1 MSYPA
6 KNRASNKPA
15 AASRNTAFLTCMVA
29 ASLTI
34 FTCGCMGHKVRA
46 SAPVTVPPKPPA
58 PISTSGTTKSPDSI
72 PAPTTPAPKNPEPA
86 TLSPALTPKPDTVKR
101 PTTVVPEPESERPP
115 APEISPQMSQSDQVE
130 LTKQTQQYVTTAQ
143 ENLHRA
149 DGRELNTSQHDMADK
164 IRGFLEQAQDAIRTS
179 DWSRAKNLSQ
189 KAYLLS
195 VELVK
200 TL

>member
-6 KNRASNKPA
+6 KIRASSGPS
-15 AASRNTAFLTCMVA
+15 AASRNTAFLTCLFAV
-29 ASLTI
+29 SLTV
-34 FTCGCMGHKVRA
+34 FTGGCMDHKVRA
-46 SAPVTVPPKPPA
+46 AAPVTVPPQPPA
-58 PISTSGTTKSPDSI
+58 PISTPGTTKSPDSI

-86 TLSPALTPKPDTVKR
+86 TLSPALTPKPDTLKR
-101 PTTVVPEPESERPP
+101 PAASVPEPDRPP

-143 ENLHRA
+143 QNLHRA
-149 DGRELNTSQHDMADK
+149 DGRQLNTSQHDMADK
-164 IRGFLEQAQDAIRTS
+164 IRGFLEQAQAAIRTA

>member
-6 KNRASNKPA
+6 KNRASCRPA
-15 AASRNTAFLTCMVA
+15 AASRKTAFLTCLVA
-29 ASLTI
+29 ASLSI
-34 FTCGCMGHKVRA
+34 FTGGCMGHKVRA
-46 SAPVTVPPKPPA
+46 AAPVTVPPQPPA
-58 PISTSGTTKSPDSI
+58 PISTPGTTKSPDSI
-72 PAPTTPAPKNPEPA
+72 PAPTTPAPKNPEPT
-86 TLSPALTPKPDTVKR
+86 TLSPALTPKPDTLKR
-101 PTTVVPEPESERPP
+101 PATTAVAEPDRPP

-195 VELVK
+195 IELVK

>member
-6 KNRASNKPA
+6 PNRPSSRPA
-15 AASRNTAFLTCMVA
+15 AASRNTALLTCVVA
-29 ASLTI
+29 ASLTV

-46 SAPVTVPPKPPA
+46 AAPVTVPPQPPA
-58 PISTSGTTKSPDSI
+58 PISTPGTTKPPDSI
-72 PAPTTPAPKNPEPA
+72 PAPTMPAPKNPEPA
-86 TLSPALTPKPDTVKR
+86 TLSPALTPKPDALKR
-101 PTTVVPEPESERPP
+101 PAAAVPEPERPP

-130 LTKQTQQYVTTAQ
+130 LTKQTQQYVATAQ
-143 ENLHRA
+143 QNLHRA
-149 DGRELNTSQHDMADK
+149 DGRELNTSQRDMVAK

-195 VELVK
+195 IELVK

>member
-6 KNRASNKPA
+6 PNRVSNRPA
-15 AASRNTAFLTCMVA
+15 AASRNTAFLTCVVA
-29 ASLTI
+29 ASLTV
-34 FTCGCMGHKVRA
+34 FTCGCLNHKVRA
-46 SAPVTVPPKPPA
+46 AAPVTVPPQPPA
-58 PISTSGTTKSPDSI
+58 PISTPGTTKSPDSI

-86 TLSPALTPKPDTVKR
+86 TLSPALTPKPDTLKR
-101 PTTVVPEPESERPP
+101 PATAAPEPERPP
-115 APEISPQMSQSDQVE
+115 APEISPQISPSDQVE

-143 ENLHRA
+143 QNLHRA
-149 DGRELNTSQHDMADK
+149 DGRELNMSQHDMVDK

-195 VELVK
+195 IELVK

>member
-6 KNRASNKPA
+6 KNRASCRPA
-15 AASRNTAFLTCMVA
+15 AASWNTAFLTCLVA
-29 ASLTI
+29 LSLAV
-34 FTCGCMGHKVRA
+34 FTGGCMGHKVRA
-46 SAPVTVPPKPPA
+46 AAPVTLPPQPPT
-58 PISTSGTTKSPDSI
+58 PISTAGTTKSPDSI

-86 TLSPALTPKPDTVKR
+86 ALSPALTPKPDTLKR
-101 PTTVVPEPESERPP
+101 PATSVPEPDRPP

-143 ENLHRA
+143 QNLHRA

-164 IRGFLEQAQDAIRTS
+164 IRGFLAQAQDAIRTS